1 MVVVYFDDIAGK
13 VCANPDCGWKPLSN
27 FSHRR
32 QGGHLVGD
40 GYKSRC
46 RDCANTQK
54 RAERAAKPE
63 KYRETAL
70 NYVAANLEHIRELK
84 RSHQKSHPQKYLHA
98 LHRYRV
104 NYRIRIN
111 EIARMRR
118 VKNLEHYREI
128 GRRSRAKHAEER
140 NAYQRAYGKRN
151 REKLTHY
158 TNQRRVR
165 KLLAPGSHSEQEWQL
180 IKQYYGYR
188 CLCCGKVEPEIQ
200 LTRDHIVPLG
210 AGGSDVIENI
220 QPLCARCN
228 SKKSTKVIDYR

>member
-1 MVVVYFDDIAGK
+1 MVIVYFDDIAGK
-13 VCANPDCGWKPLSN
+13 VCANPDCGWKPLSD

-32 QGGHLVGD
+32 QGGYLVGD

-46 RDCANTQK
+46 RDCANAQK
-54 RAERAAKPE
+54 RAERGAKPGQ
-63 KYRETAL
+63 YRESARQ
-70 NYVAANLEHIRELK
+70 YVQANLEHIRALK
-84 RSHQKSHPQKYLHA
+84 RSHQQANPGKYRDA
-98 LHRYRV
+98 LIKYRLQHREK
-104 NYRIRIN
+104 IN
-111 EIARMRR
+111 ALARERR
-118 VKNLEHYREI
+118 SRNLEYFREI
-128 GRRSRAKHAEER
+128 GRRSRAIHAEKR
-140 NAYQRAYGKRN
+140 NAYQRQYGKQN